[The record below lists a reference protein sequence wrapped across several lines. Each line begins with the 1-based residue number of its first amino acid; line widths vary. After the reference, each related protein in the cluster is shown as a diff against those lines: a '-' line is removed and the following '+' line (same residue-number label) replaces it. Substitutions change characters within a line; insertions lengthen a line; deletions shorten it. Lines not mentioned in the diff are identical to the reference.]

1 MSPRQATPKRG
12 KTQAQRLLLI
22 DVVRGLAILGV
33 VLFHFVWD
41 LEFAGFISGIAFHP
55 IWLAFGRILAGTFM
69 ILVGVS
75 LSLAH
80 RQEIKA
86 KAFAKR
92 LLVLLLAASM
102 ITIVSWYVFPGTFI
116 YFGIL
121 HAIAVASVVGL
132 IFLRM
137 PTPITFMFGISMFV
151 LPFLFSSPAFDNRWF
166 AWIGFSQMPPPSND
180 FVPVFP
186 WVGLSL
192 IGLAITKVLHQNTN
206 YVILF
211 NGFDGRP
218 FIKSVSWCGR
228 HSLIIYLVHQPALL
242 AVILPIAKLAA

>member
-1 MSPRQATPKRG
+1 MPTKKVASEKSG
-12 KTQAQRLLLI
+12 NQAQRLLLV
-22 DVVRGLAILGV
+22 DFVRGLAIIGV

-41 LEFAGFISGIAFHP
+41 LEFARFISGIANHP

-75 LSLAH
+75 LALAH
-80 RQEIKA
+80 RQEINA
-86 KAFAKR
+86 NAFAKR

-102 ITIVSWYVFPGTFI
+102 ITIATWYAFPSTFI

-121 HAIAVASVVGL
+121 HAIAIASVVGL

-192 IGLAITKVLHQNTN
+192 IGLAITKVLHQNTK